1 MKKIKLLTIILGIVL
16 VTMIAFF
23 GVYVPVQNRME
34 NKVKDYDYA
43 MDLKGGRNIRLS
55 VDNTVDTVIKDADG
69 NEVTDADNLTD
80 EELAEKGYI
89 KEETPRNSEEVL
101 TEDNYKKSKEIIE
114 KRLNNFS
121 YYVVSSTG
129 RVETKKINNYI
140 VKLDETSG
148 DILVEIPE
156 NDYTDIAISS
166 LGTTGKFQIVDSQ
179 TQEVLMD
186 NNDIKSVSAIYGSNS
201 TSTSYGTTVY
211 LDIEFSKEGT
221 NKLKEI
227 SNTYV
232 ESNTTNETN
241 TTNTADNTA
250 STDNTTTDE
259 NSATEETKTK
269 EITMKIDDEEIM
281 TTSFDET
288 IETGRLQLSIGSATT
303 DYDTIEEYLNQASS
317 MAVVLDNENMPVKY
331 TVEGNQYILS
341 DITQDELN
349 IVLYVMIGLVVIA
362 LIVLIIRYRTE
373 GLVNA
378 FAYVG
383 LAALFVLLLRYTNV
397 IISIESI
404 FGIAVILVLNYIF
417 ENKLLYKIKKEA
429 NIDKTTINIAF
440 KETYKEFFIKIIP
453 ICIAVITFCFIQ
465 WEPISSFGMVMFWG
479 ILLIAL
485 YNFAITYPLVRVK
498 ESKGG
503 KNKDGKKQAK
513 ND

>member
-1 MKKIKLLTIILGIVL
+1 MKKIKLLTIILAIVL
-16 VTMIAFF
+16 VTMVAFF

-34 NKVKDYDYA
+34 NQVKDYDYA
-43 MDLKGGRNIRLS
+43 MDLEGGRNIRLA
-55 VDNTVDTVIKDADG
+55 VDNTVDTVIKDAEG
-69 NEVTDADNLTD
+69 NEVTDADELSD
-80 EELAEKGYI
+80 EELAAQGYT
-89 KEETPRNSEEVL
+89 KEENAANSEDVL
-101 TEDNYKKSKEIIE
+101 NEENYKKSKEIIE
-114 KRLNNFS
+114 KRLNALGVDN
-121 YYVVSSTG
+121 YVT
-129 RVETKKINNYI
+129 
-140 VKLDETSG
+140 KLDEASG

-156 NDYTDIAISS
+156 NDITDSIISNI
-166 LGTTGKFQIVDSQ
+166 GTTGKFEIVDSD
-179 TQEVLMD
+179 TKEVLMD
-186 NNDIKSVSAIYGSNS
+186 NSDIKRARVMYGSNS
-201 TSTSYGTTVY
+201 TSASSGTSVY
-211 LDIEFSKEGT
+211 LDIEFNKEGT
-221 NKLKEI
+221 NKLKDI
-227 SNTYV
+227 SSTYV
-232 ESNTTNETN
+232 ESSNTANETN
-241 TTNTADNTA
+241 TTNA
-250 STDNTTTDE
+250 TDNTTTDE
-259 NSATEETKTK
+259 SSSTETTTK
-269 EITMKIDDEEIM
+269 EVTMKIDDEEIM

-303 DYDTIEEYLNQASS
+303 DTSTLQDYISQATSI
-317 MAVVLDNENMPVKY
+317 AVVLDNGNIPVKY
-331 TVEGNQYILS
+331 TVEENQYILS

-349 IVLYVMIGLVVIA
+349 IVLYVMVGLVAIA
-362 LIVLIIRYRTE
+362 LIVLIVRYRTE

-383 LAALFVLLLRYTNV
+383 LVALFVLLLRYANV

-404 FGIAVILVLNYIF
+404 FGIVVVLVLNYIF
-417 ENKLLYKIKKEA
+417 ENKLLSKIKKEE
-429 NIDKTTINIAF
+429 NVDKTVVNIAF

>member
-1 MKKIKLLTIILGIVL
+1 MKKIKLLTIILAIVL
-16 VTMIAFF
+16 VTMVAFF

-34 NKVKDYDYA
+34 NQVKDYDYA
-43 MDLKGGRNIRLS
+43 MDLEGGRNIRLA
-55 VDNTVDTVIKDADG
+55 VDNTVDTVIKDAEG
-69 NEVTDADNLTD
+69 NEVTDADELSD
-80 EELAEKGYI
+80 EELAAQGYT
-89 KEETPRNSEEVL
+89 KEENAANSEDVL
-101 TEDNYKKSKEIIE
+101 NEENYKKSKEIIE
-114 KRLNNFS
+114 KRLNALGVDN
-121 YYVVSSTG
+121 YVT
-129 RVETKKINNYI
+129 
-140 VKLDETSG
+140 KLDEASG

-156 NDYTDIAISS
+156 NDITDSIISNI
-166 LGTTGKFQIVDSQ
+166 GTTGKFEIVDSD
-179 TQEVLMD
+179 TEEVLMD
-186 NNDIKSVSAIYGSNS
+186 NSDIKRARVMYGSNS
-201 TSTSYGTTVY
+201 TSASSGTSVY
-211 LDIEFSKEGT
+211 LDIEFNKEGT
-221 NKLKEI
+221 NKLKDI
-227 SNTYV
+227 SSTYV
-232 ESNTTNETN
+232 ESSNTANETN
-241 TTNTADNTA
+241 TTNA
-250 STDNTTTDE
+250 TDNTTTDE
-259 NSATEETKTK
+259 SSSTETTTK
-269 EITMKIDDEEIM
+269 EVTMKIDDEEIM

-303 DYDTIEEYLNQASS
+303 DTSTLQDYISQATSI
-317 MAVVLDNENMPVKY
+317 AVVLDNENMPVKY

-349 IVLYVMIGLVVIA
+349 IVLYVMVGLVAIA
-362 LIVLIIRYRTE
+362 LIVLIVRYRTE

-383 LAALFVLLLRYTNV
+383 LVALFVLLLRYANV

-404 FGIAVILVLNYIF
+404 FGIVVVLVLNYIF
-417 ENKLLYKIKKEA
+417 ENKLLSKIKKEENA
-429 NIDKTTINIAF
+429 DKTVVNIAF